1 MPAPRKSEPQAACEV
16 EVDSLLALVDEQD
29 VQMRALL
36 AKAMN
41 LCVSPGAETAPAKE
55 KLDRL
60 RRPVKQLF
68 PGNCSPSE

>member
-1 MPAPRKSEPQAACEV
+1 MPPARKSEPKAACEV

-29 VQMRALL
+29 VQMRTLL

-41 LCVSPGAETAPAKE
+41 LYVSPGAESAPAKE

-60 RRPVKQLF
+60 RQAIEASL
-68 PGNCSPSE
+68 S